1 MTPLRGDNSPMPAT
15 LQDILLAPGT
25 KPQVVADCRALI
37 DQQVKDKSGVSAA
50 ALKLGYKTVTSFAPG
65 YLNDT
70 IDSMLPAVVSQLE
83 PFWADFTASGS
94 AQFGDYLAKRGPEVA
109 EALLTVTDNMA
120 GRSER
125 PTIVKAYK
133 AVRGGAAKHIEAALP
148 AVGDLVQKYAG

>member
-1 MTPLRGDNSPMPAT
+1 MPAT

-25 KPQVVADCRALI
+25 KPQVVTDCRALV

-50 ALKLGYKTVTSFAPG
+50 ALKLGYKTVTSFAPS

-70 IDSMLPAVVSQLE
+70 IDSMLPEFVQQLE

-94 AQFGDYLAKRGPEVA
+94 ARFGDYLAKRGPEVS
-109 EALLTVTDNMA
+109 EALLAVTDHMA
-120 GRSER
+120 GQSER
-125 PTIVKAYK
+125 PTIVRAYK
-133 AVRGGAAKHIEAALP
+133 AVRGSASKNIEAALP

>member
-1 MTPLRGDNSPMPAT
+1 MPAT
-15 LQDILLAPGT
+15 LQEILLNPET
-25 KPQVVADCRALI
+25 KPAVVADARALV
-37 DQQVKDKSGVSAA
+37 DQQVKDKSGISAT
-50 ALKLGYKTVTSFAPG
+50 ALKLGYKTVTSFAPT

-70 IDSMLPAVVSQLE
+70 IESMLPQFVEQLE

-94 AQFGDYLAKRGPEVA
+94 AQFGDYLSKRGPEVA

-125 PTIVKAYK
+125 ATIVKAYK

-148 AVGDLVQKYAG
+148 AVGDMVQKYTG

>member
-1 MTPLRGDNSPMPAT
+1 MPAT
-15 LQDILLAPGT
+15 LQDLLLAPGT

-70 IDSMLPAVVSQLE
+70 IDSMLPAFVYQLE

-94 AQFGDYLAKRGPEVA
+94 AQFGDYLAKRGPEVS
-109 EALLTVTDNMA
+109 EALLSVTDHMA
-120 GRSER
+120 GESER
-125 PTIVKAYK
+125 ATIVKAYK
-133 AVRGGAAKHIEAALP
+133 AVRGGAAKNIEAALP